1 MSVSTIQKLTIA
13 VPVYNEEKRV
23 EEAIKQLLS
32 VSFPIETEILV
43 VDDGSRD
50 RTWQVL
56 QALDLPGGVRCLR
69 HDKNRGKGAAL
80 RTALHEAAG
89 DVFVPFD
96 ADLEYDPRELPN
108 LLVPLIEG
116 KTDAVFGTRTF
127 GAHTAFNFWYVVGN
141 RFLCLFTNILFN
153 CYISDLETCYKM
165 VRTGILRS
173 LRLRSNSFDI
183 EAEVTARLLRAGY
196 RPYEVPISYEA
207 RSREEGKKISWQD
220 GLIALWTI
228 LRIRVGL

>member
-108 LLVPLIEG
+108 LLVPLIEARPMPYSEPEPSAPTPPSTSG
-116 KTDAVFGTRTF
+116 MWWETGSCAFSPTYSSTATSLTSRPATRWSAQ
-127 GAHTAFNFWYVVGN
+127 GS
-141 RFLCLFTNILFN
+141 C
-153 CYISDLETCYKM
+153 
-165 VRTGILRS
+165 
-173 LRLRSNSFDI
+173 
-183 EAEVTARLLRAGY
+183 
-196 RPYEVPISYEA
+196 A
-207 RSREEGKKISWQD
+207 RSGFAPTPSTSRP
-220 GLIALWTI
+220 
-228 LRIRVGL
+228 R